1 MNNLEKALALRAAP
15 LFASLSADALL
26 PVASLCQQVD
36 LVSGQVLF
44 DAGEVGDSMFVV
56 ASGLVQVKRGAE
68 LLARLGPGEVVG
80 EMGALDL
87 EPRSATVVAAEP
99 SRLIR
104 LERNDLMDLLTD
116 YPELMRGLA
125 EMLVDRIRGMATA

>member
-15 LFASLSADALL
+15 LFASLSAEALL

-44 DAGEVGDSMFVV
+44 EAGEVGDSMFVV
-56 ASGLVQVKRGAE
+56 ASGCVLVKRGAE
-68 LLARLGPGEVVG
+68 LLARLGAGEVVG

-87 EPRSATVVAAEP
+87 EPRSATVIASEP
-99 SRLIR
+99 SRLVR
-104 LERNDLMDLLTD
+104 LERNDLMDLFTD
-116 YPELMRGLA
+116 YPELMRELA
-125 EMLVDRIRGMATA
+125 IMLVDRIRRMTG

>member
-36 LVSGQVLF
+36 LVAGQALF
-44 DAGEVGDSMFVV
+44 EAGEVGDSMFVV
-56 ASGLVQVKRGAE
+56 ASGCVLVKRGTE
-68 LLARLGPGEVVG
+68 LLARLGVGEVVG

-87 EPRSATVVAAEP
+87 EPRSATVIASEP

-125 EMLVDRIRGMATA
+125 IMLVDRIRGMAAG

>member
-26 PVASLCQQVD
+26 PVASLCQQMD
-36 LVSGQVLF
+36 LVGGQVLF
-44 DAGEVGDSMFVV
+44 EAGEVGDSMFVV

-68 LLARLGPGEVVG
+68 LIARLGPGEVVG

-125 EMLVDRIRGMATA
+125 EMLVDRIRGMASG

>member
-36 LVSGQVLF
+36 LVAGQVLF
-44 DAGEVGDSMFVV
+44 EAGEVGDSMFVV

>member
-26 PVASLCQQVD
+26 PVASLCQQID
-36 LVSGQVLF
+36 LVGGQVLF
-44 DAGEVGDSMFVV
+44 ESGEVGDSMFVV

-125 EMLVDRIRGMATA
+125 EMLVDRIRGMATG

>member
-26 PVASLCQQVD
+26 PVASLCQQMD
-36 LVSGQVLF
+36 LVGGQVLF
-44 DAGEVGDSMFVV
+44 EAGEVGDSMFVV
-56 ASGLVQVKRGAE
+56 ASGCVQVKRGAE
-68 LLARLGPGEVVG
+68 LLAKLGPGEVVG

-87 EPRSATVVAAEP
+87 EPRSATVVASEP

-125 EMLVDRIRGMATA
+125 VMLVDRIRGMAAG

>member
-36 LVSGQVLF
+36 LVGGQVLF
-44 DAGEVGDSMFVV
+44 EAGEVGDSMFVV
-56 ASGLVQVKRGAE
+56 ASGLVHVKRGAE

-125 EMLVDRIRGMATA
+125 EMLVDRIRGMATG

>member
-15 LFASLSADALL
+15 LFASLSGDALL
-26 PVASLCQQVD
+26 PVAALCHQVD
-36 LVSGQVLF
+36 LARNQVLF
-44 DAGEVGDSMFVV
+44 ETGEVGDALFVIV
-56 ASGLVQVKRGAE
+56 TGKVRVMRGDQ
-68 LLARLGPGEVVG
+68 LIARLGPGECVG

-87 EPRSATVVAAEP
+87 EPRSATVAADEP

-125 EMLVDRIRGMATA
+125 QMLVERIRNVAG

>member
-15 LFASLSADALL
+15 LFASLSADALV
-26 PVASLCQQVD
+26 PVASLCQQID
-36 LVSGQVLF
+36 LVGGQVLF
-44 DAGEVGDSMFVV
+44 EAGEVGDSMFVV

-68 LLARLGPGEVVG
+68 LIAVLGPGEVVG

-125 EMLVDRIRGMATA
+125 EMLVDRIRGMASG

>member
-26 PVASLCQQVD
+26 PVASICQQVD
-36 LVSGQVLF
+36 LVAGQALF
-44 DAGEVGDSMFVV
+44 EAGEVGDSMFVV
-56 ASGLVQVKRGAE
+56 ASGCVLVKRGTE
-68 LLARLGPGEVVG
+68 LLARLGVGEVVG

-87 EPRSATVVAAEP
+87 EPRSATVIASEP

-125 EMLVDRIRGMATA
+125 IMLVDRIRGIAAG

>member
-26 PVASLCQQVD
+26 PVASLCQQID
-36 LVSGQVLF
+36 LVGGQVLF
-44 DAGEVGDSMFVV
+44 EAGEVGDSMFVV

-125 EMLVDRIRGMATA
+125 EMLVDRIRGMATG

>member
-36 LVSGQVLF
+36 LVGGQMLF
-44 DAGEVGDSMFVV
+44 EAGEVGDSMFVV
-56 ASGLVQVKRGAE
+56 ASGRVQIKRGAE
-68 LLARLGPGEVVG
+68 QMANLGPGEVVG

-116 YPELMRGLA
+116 YPELMRELA
-125 EMLVDRIRGMATA
+125 VMLVDRIRGMAAR

>member
-26 PVASLCQQVD
+26 PVASLCQQID
-36 LVSGQVLF
+36 LVGGQVLF
-44 DAGEVGDSMFVV
+44 EAGEVGDSMFVV
-56 ASGLVQVKRGAE
+56 ASGGVQVKRGTE
-68 LLARLGPGEVVG
+68 LLAKLGPGEVVG

-87 EPRSATVVAAEP
+87 EPRSATVIAAEP

-104 LERNDLMDLLTD
+104 LEHNDLMDLLTD
-116 YPELMRGLA
+116 YPELIRGLA
-125 EMLVDRIRGMATA
+125 EMLVDRIRGMAAG

>member
-26 PVASLCQQVD
+26 PVAALCHQVD
-36 LVSGQVLF
+36 LARNQVLF
-44 DAGEVGDSMFVV
+44 EAGEVGDALFVIV
-56 ASGLVQVKRGAE
+56 SGAVRVMRGDQ
-68 LLARLGPGEVVG
+68 LIARLGQGECVG

-87 EPRSATVVAAEP
+87 EPRSATVAADEP

-125 EMLVDRIRGMATA
+125 QMLVERIRNVAG

>member
-36 LVSGQVLF
+36 LVGGQVLF
-44 DAGEVGDSMFVV
+44 EAGEVGDSMFVV

-68 LLARLGPGEVVG
+68 LIAVLGPGEVVG

-125 EMLVDRIRGMATA
+125 EMLVDRIRGMATG

>member
-1 MNNLEKALALRAAP
+1 MSWRAAP

-26 PVASLCQQVD
+26 PVAALCHQVD
-36 LVSGQVLF
+36 LVAEQVLF
-44 DAGEVGDSMFVV
+44 EAGEVGDALFVV
-56 ASGLVQVKRGAE
+56 VSGTVRVMRGTQQV
-68 LLARLGPGEVVG
+68 ARLGTGECVG

-87 EPRSATVVAAEP
+87 EPRSATVVAAE
-99 SRLIR
+99 STRLVR

-125 EMLVDRIRGMATA
+125 EMLVDRIRKAAG

>member
-36 LVSGQVLF
+36 LVGGQVLF
-44 DAGEVGDSMFVV
+44 EAGEVGDSMFVV

-68 LLARLGPGEVVG
+68 LIAVLGPGEVVG

>member
-36 LVSGQVLF
+36 LVGGQVLF
-44 DAGEVGDSMFVV
+44 EAGEVGDSMFVV

-68 LLARLGPGEVVG
+68 LLAKLGPGEVVG

>member
-26 PVASLCQQVD
+26 PVAALCHQVD
-36 LVSGQVLF
+36 LARNQVLF
-44 DAGEVGDSMFVV
+44 EAGEVGDALFVV
-56 ASGLVQVKRGAE
+56 VTGKVRVMRGD
-68 LLARLGPGEVVG
+68 LLIARLGAGECVG

-87 EPRSATVVAAEP
+87 EPRSATVAADEA

-125 EMLVDRIRGMATA
+125 QMLVERIRNVAG

>member
-36 LVSGQVLF
+36 LVGGQVLF
-44 DAGEVGDSMFVV
+44 EAGEVGDSMFVV
-56 ASGLVQVKRGAE
+56 ASGSVQVKRGAE
-68 LLARLGPGEVVG
+68 LLARLGAGQVVG

-87 EPRSATVVAAEP
+87 EPRSATVIASEP
-99 SRLIR
+99 TRLIR

-125 EMLVDRIRGMATA
+125 VMLVERIRGMGG

>member
-36 LVSGQVLF
+36 LVGGQVLF
-44 DAGEVGDSMFVV
+44 EAGEVGDSMFVV

-68 LLARLGPGEVVG
+68 LLAKLGPGEVVG

-125 EMLVDRIRGMATA
+125 EMLVDRIRGMATG